1 MRENAG
7 KMRTRVTPNTGT
19 FYAVTLLNA
28 QCNKRW
34 SIYFCLQVSIKF
46 MFNANQ
52 RKHLRRILG
61 NKGNYNR
68 NNGFYEI
75 FYSPTQN
82 VFTSQLPYSVTQ
94 TFSASEI
101 LIDPFVHFFLYP
113 LKTWK
118 NLAVLWCFRGYRKDA
133 LVTNGLITFQGDKKQ
148 LKLITVPG
156 GVAQINCFKKF
167 GQFQWIIGETIC
179 RVFLQ

>member
-1 MRENAG
+1 MAISTFLIVCSHTFSRENAG

-34 SIYFCLQVSIKF
+34 NIYFCLQVSIKF

-61 NKGNYNR
+61 NRGNYNR
-68 NNGFYEI
+68 NNDFYEI

-94 TFSASEI
+94 TF
-101 LIDPFVHFFLYP
+101 L
-113 LKTWK
+113 
-118 NLAVLWCFRGYRKDA
+118 CFRNTDCPVCSQCT
-133 LVTNGLITFQGDKKQ
+133 LSLPPENMKKSYSF
-148 LKLITVPG
+148 LMFH
-156 GVAQINCFKKF
+156 GVEKRCIGNKWINNFS
-167 GQFQWIIGETIC
+167 G
-179 RVFLQ
+179 R